1 MRAIGEEREPYPG
14 FDIAVRAHELVDA
27 VYRSAAQ
34 GGENVAVT
42 S

>member
-1 MRAIGEEREPYPG
+1 MRAIAEERERYPG

-34 GGENVAVT
+34 GGAEVAIR
-42 S
+42 